1 MTVYQKSSAQDG
13 DDVSSTADTSIARET
28 PPSSGTNTPTT
39 LEQDHMHVFDPS
51 EIEEAFQD
59 HKIPEDN
66 PHVGIDDGQGWCALA
81 PERSAVWLESV
92 TETKLSAFAAA
103 VLLEAQIFSPRR
115 LQLYPVRDQY
125 PESSPTDPIS
135 GAFAA
140 AHSTIGGVVMGVAD
154 YPIEV
159 TKMVK
164 SDRDVARNLAADF
177 ALDSG
182 KGISRIVGT
191 GLKAPMELT
200 NNISKGFNNVP
211 KLYGDDTV
219 REDVKVTGLASG
231 TQGFGLGL
239 FDGITGLVTQPVRGA
254 QKGGFGGFVA
264 GLGKGLGGVVC
275 KPAAG
280 AVGLPAKLLKG
291 VYAEVQNQRDSHIR
305 ATQLAQGQKEW
316 HMSTEEQKIA
326 VIEKWYATCAPP
338 PKYE

>member
-1 MTVYQKSSAQDG
+1 MTVSQKSSAQDG
-13 DDVSSTADTSIARET
+13 DDVSSTDDTSTARET

-59 HKIPEDN
+59 HKIPDEN
-66 PHVGIDDGQGWCALA
+66 PHVGNDDGKGRCALA

-103 VLLEAQIFSPRR
+103 VLLDAEIFSPRR
-115 LQLYPVRDQY
+115 LKLYPVRDHY
-125 PESSPTDPIS
+125 RESSPTDPIS

-191 GLKAPMELT
+191 GLKAPMDFT

-239 FDGITGLVTQPVRGA
+239 FDGITGLVTQPVQGA

-280 AVGLPAKLLKG
+280 AVGLPANLFKG

-316 HMSTEEQKIA
+316 HMSNEDQKTAI
-326 VIEKWYATCAPP
+326 IEKWYATRAPP